1 MTFQVAFIAFHGG
14 FVSFAWRATS
24 LLTLI
29 LSSTIPTITA
39 ANAARQDPRNIAWQ
53 ILQSGLENKKVTNRT
68 VAVQALS
75 LLPENVRAT
84 RLAMAALR
92 DKNTGVRE
100 AAAVVL
106 GQQHARSAIPALKE
120 ALSDS
125 EISVV
130 LASAHS
136 LLLLKD
142 PSAYEIYY
150 AILMGDKKSS
160 AGLVESQ
167 INRIKDRKQLAE
179 MGISQGVGFVP
190 FGGMGYEAYRQIRK
204 HDSSPARAAA
214 ARFLANDP
222 DAMSEDA
229 LVQTAVADKEEAVR
243 LAALD
248 ALAQRGDP
256 RCIERLMRNLDDS
269 KSSVRYRTAA
279 VILHLNDI
287 AKKPRKRR

>member
-1 MTFQVAFIAFHGG
+1 M
-14 FVSFAWRATS
+14 SFARRATS
-24 LLTLI
+24 LLI
-29 LSSTIPTITA
+29 LVLLSAIPTITA
-39 ANAARQDPRNIAWQ
+39 ANAKEAQPDPRENAWKV
-53 ILQSGLENKKVTNRT
+53 LRGGLEDKKVSNRT
-68 VAVQALS
+68 VAVQELS
-75 LLPENVRAT
+75 LMPGNARAT
-84 RLAMAALR
+84 RFAMAALR

-106 GQQHARSAIPALKE
+106 GQQHARSAVPALKE

-130 LASAHS
+130 LAAAHS

-150 AILMGDKKSS
+150 AVLMGDKKAS
-160 AGLVESQ
+160 AGLMESQ
-167 INRIKDRKQLAE
+167 INRIKDPKQVAE

-190 FGGMGYEAYRQIRK
+190 FGGMGYEAYRQIRN
-204 HDSSPARAAA
+204 HDSSPVRAAA

-256 RCIERLMRNLDDS
+256 SCIEHLIKNLDDS
-269 KSSVRYRTAA
+269 KPAVRYRTAA
-279 VILHLNDI
+279 VILHLSDI
-287 AKKPRKRR
+287 AKKPRKR

>member
-1 MTFQVAFIAFHGG
+1 MGG
-14 FVSFAWRATS
+14 FVSFARRATS
-24 LLTLI
+24 LLI
-29 LSSTIPTITA
+29 LVLLSAIPTITA
-39 ANAARQDPRNIAWQ
+39 ANAKEAQPDPRENAWKV
-53 ILQSGLENKKVTNRT
+53 LRGGLEDKKVSNRT

-75 LLPENVRAT
+75 LMPGNARAT
-84 RLAMAALR
+84 RFAMAALR

-130 LASAHS
+130 LAAAHS

-150 AILMGDKKSS
+150 AVLMGDKKAS
-160 AGLVESQ
+160 AGLMESQ
-167 INRIKDRKQLAE
+167 LNRIKDPKQVAE
-179 MGISQGVGFVP
+179 MGISEGVGFVP

-204 HDSSPARAAA
+204 HDSSPVRAAA

-229 LVQTAVADKEEAVR
+229 LIQTAVADKEEEVR

-279 VILHLNDI
+279 VILHLSDI
-287 AKKPRKRR
+287 TKKPRKR

>member
-1 MTFQVAFIAFHGG
+1 MGG
-14 FVSFAWRATS
+14 IVSFARRATS
-24 LLTLI
+24 LLTLV
-29 LSSTIPTITA
+29 LFSAIPTITA
-39 ANAARQDPRNIAWQ
+39 ANAKEAQPDPRENAWK
-53 ILQSGLENKKVTNRT
+53 LLRSGLEDKKLSNRT

-75 LLPENVRAT
+75 LMPGNTRAA
-84 RLAMAALR
+84 RFAVAALR
-92 DKNTGVRE
+92 DKSTGVRE

-106 GQQHARSAIPALKE
+106 GQQRARSAIPALKE

-130 LASAHS
+130 LAAAHS

-142 PSAYEIYY
+142 SSAYEIYY
-150 AILMGDKKSS
+150 AILMGDKKGST
-160 AGLVESQ
+160 GLVESQ
-167 INRIKDRKQLAE
+167 INRFKDPKQLAE
-179 MGISQGVGFVP
+179 MGISEGVGFVP

-204 HDSSPARAAA
+204 HDSSPVRAAA

-229 LVQTAVADKEEAVR
+229 LVQTAVADKEEEVR

-256 RCIERLMRNLDDS
+256 RCIERLVKNLDGS
-269 KSSVRYRTAA
+269 KPAVRYRTAA
-279 VILHLNDI
+279 VILHLSDI
-287 AKKPRKRR
+287 AKKPRKR